1 MVITDTATTT
11 GYRKSLM
18 TPNDRP
24 SEAMM
29 NENSPI
35 CAIENPQRMAD
46 FRLSPASMNA
56 MEPKMA
62 CPTRM
67 VSTSIRMGRA

>member
-1 MVITDTATTT
+1 MITDTATTT

-24 SEAMM
+24 NDAMI

-35 CAIENPQRMAD
+35 CAIEKPQRMAD
-46 FRLSPASMNA
+46 FRLSPPSMNEN
-56 MEPKMA
+56 EPKIA
-62 CPTRM
+62 CPIRM
-67 VSTSIRMGRA
+67 VSTNATMGNA